1 MAVYAAMPELAEHGF
16 KGRHFVSLHDYTPA
30 EINSLLNLA
39 SDLKQGRQLGRS
51 HAQALLAG
59 KTLAMIFTK
68 SSTRTRVS
76 FETAMLQ
83 LGGHALFLS
92 SNDLQLGRGEPI
104 RDTARVLSGMVD
116 GIMMRTH
123 AHSDITEM
131 AQFASVPV
139 INGLTDLL
147 HPCQALADLLT
158 LRERFGR
165 LQGLRVVYVGD
176 GNNVAH
182 SLINAA
188 AKTGIEL
195 VVATPAGFEPAADVV
210 AAAQAAATNTGA
222 QIIVT
227 NDAQAAATE
236 AHAVYT
242 DTWVSMGQEDE
253 KAERVEVFG
262 AYQVNADLMAVARPD
277 AVFMHC
283 LPAYRGL
290 EVTEDVLEGT
300 QSAVWQQAE
309 NRLHAQK
316 AVLAALL

>member
-1 MAVYAAMPELAEHGF
+1 MTVHATIPAQDAAQL
-16 KGRHFVSLHDYTPA
+16 KGRHFVSLNDYTPA
-30 EINSLLNLA
+30 EIGWLLDLA
-39 SDLKQGRQLGRS
+39 LDLKQGRKNGQTPDP
-51 HAQALLAG
+51 ALLAG

-76 FETAMLQ
+76 FETAMRQ

-92 SNDLQLGRGEPI
+92 AADLQIGRGEPI

-158 LRERFGR
+158 LRERFGT
-165 LQGLRVVYVGD
+165 LQGLRVAYIGD

-195 VVATPAGFEPAADVV
+195 TVATPPGFAPNSDIV
-210 AAAQAAATNTGA
+210 AAARATAAETGAKVSVTTDARAAAAG
-222 QIIVT
+222 
-227 NDAQAAATE
+227 
-236 AHAVYT
+236 AHALYT

-253 KAERVEVFG
+253 HAARLKAF
-262 AYQVNADLMAVARPD
+262 ADYQVNEELMALARPD
-277 AVFMHC
+277 AIFLHC

-290 EVTEDVLEGT
+290 EVSESVLEGP
-300 QSAVWQQAE
+300 QSAVWEQAE

-316 AVLAALL
+316 AILAALL

>member
-1 MAVYAAMPELAEHGF
+1 MAVHAAMPAEGTADF
-16 KGRHFVSLHDYTPA
+16 KGRHFISLHDYTPA
-30 EINSLLNLA
+30 EISWLLSLA
-39 SDLKQGRQLGRS
+39 SDLKQG
-51 HAQALLAG
+51 HKQANGSRPAPLAG

-92 SNDLQLGRGEPI
+92 ANDLQLGRGEPI

-123 AHSDITEM
+123 LHSDMVEM
-131 AQFASVPV
+131 ARYASVPV

-147 HPCQALADLLT
+147 HPCQAMADLLT
-158 LRERFGR
+158 LRERFGD
-165 LQGLRVVYVGD
+165 LHGLRVAYIGD

-195 VVATPAGFEPAADVV
+195 VLATPAGFEPDADII
-210 AAAQAAATNTGA
+210 AAAQ
-222 QIIVT
+222 Q
-227 NDAQAAATE
+227 AATE
-236 AHAVYT
+236 TGATITVTADAQEAAAGAHALYT

-253 KAERVEVFG
+253 QAARVEAFA
-262 AYQVNADLMAVARPD
+262 AYQVNEDLMALARPD
-277 AVFMHC
+277 AIFLHC

-290 EVTEDVLEGT
+290 EVSEGVLEGA
-300 QSAVWQQAE
+300 QSAVWDQAE

-316 AVLAALL
+316 AILAALL

>member
-1 MAVYAAMPELAEHGF
+1 MAVHAIMPAQGAADMQ
-16 KGRHFVSLHDYTPA
+16 GRHFISLHDYTPA
-30 EINSLLNLA
+30 EIGWLLDLA
-39 SDLKQGRQLGRS
+39 QELKNGLKSQGSGP
-51 HAQALLAG
+51 ALLAG
-59 KTLAMIFTK
+59 KTLAMVFTK

-92 SNDLQLGRGEPI
+92 ATDTQLGRGEPI

-116 GIMMRTH
+116 GIMIRTH
-123 AHSDITEM
+123 AHSDVEEM
-131 AQFASVPV
+131 AQYGSVPV

-158 LRERFGR
+158 LRERFGE
-165 LQGLRVVYVGD
+165 LNGLRVAYIGD

-188 AKTGIEL
+188 AKTGIDL
-195 VVATPAGFEPAADVV
+195 TVATPAGFAPDAEIV
-210 AAAQAAATNTGA
+210 AKAQAAAAETGA
-222 QIIVT
+222 RITVT
-227 NDAQAAATE
+227 TDARAAAAG
-236 AHAVYT
+236 AHALYT

-253 KAERVEVFG
+253 HGARVAEFAG
-262 AYQVNADLMAVARPD
+262 YQVNEELMALARPE
-277 AVFMHC
+277 AIFLHC

-290 EVTEDVLEGT
+290 EVSEGVLEGP
-300 QSAVWQQAE
+300 QSAVWEQAE

-316 AVLAALL
+316 AILAALL